1 MKINTPTE
9 LRAAC
14 CLDLCYSDEQLAAH
28 LPLTLTS
35 LLAVPPSDA
44 LWCLA
49 GLLSPSQ
56 RQEWAEACARRA
68 KEYTADDDAAAY
80 AARAAYAAWAAAAAE
95 VAEQRLAIRH
105 AALLLGLL
113 E

>member
-14 CLDLCYSDEQLAAH
+14 SICLCYTDEQLAAH

-35 LLAVPPSDA
+35 LLAAPPSDA
-44 LWCLA
+44 IWCLV
-49 GLLSPSQ
+49 GLLSPPQ
-56 RQEWAEACARRA
+56 RQEWADACARRA
-68 KEYTADDDAAAY
+68 KEY
-80 AARAAYAAWAAAAAE
+80 AARAAAWAADARD
-95 VAEQRLAIRH
+95 AEQRLAIRH
-105 AALLLGLL
+105 AALLLGLP